1 MHTVR
6 DSCLAGPAWSIG
18 PFAATLH
25 ARLRPAFN
33 FSFGMVSA
41 SGRSTGLAVLS
52 ARHGH
57 HQYQD
62 RFHFLCQ
69 STAFNGHLRHT
80 THPSSSTRHP
90 YQQVFIGHKQ
100 VYTAVVASS
109 ASSFQSGPIPGPERD
124 PGFKSVM
131 TSPHVTSFDHVVS
144 GFLLSFS
151 VNFWLFFV
159 ASLLSRGVLESVRW
173 RVGCWVSNP
182 WSR

>member
-1 MHTVR
+1 MKFCWLTTFPSVEMELKTYEH
-6 DSCLAGPAWSIG
+6 
-18 PFAATLH
+18 
-25 ARLRPAFN
+25 
-33 FSFGMVSA
+33 GMRICA
-41 SGRSTGLAVLS
+41 DEAE
-52 ARHGH
+52 
-57 HQYQD
+57 D
-62 RFHFLCQ
+62 
-69 STAFNGHLRHT
+69 
-80 THPSSSTRHP
+80 
-90 YQQVFIGHKQ
+90 
-100 VYTAVVASS
+100 
-109 ASSFQSGPIPGPERD
+109 IPGPERD